1 MAGPHSLPRPIMIT
15 LHHLN
20 ASRSLRILWLLE
32 EIGEP
37 YTLVRYQRD
46 PVTRLAPD
54 SLKQIHPLGKSPVIE
69 LDGHTLVE
77 SGAIVEYLIRR
88 FAPRLEPAFGSAD
101 YLEYLQWVHFAESS
115 AMVPVLLKVFTQF
128 EAKAG
133 TQLKFLNGYTQT
145 EFDKVL
151 GYLDSVLAGKTF
163 IVGNTLSGADFML
176 AFVAITVVEQ
186 LGAGAQYPHLA
197 AYLERLAA
205 LDSWKRALKLEQ

>member
-1 MAGPHSLPRPIMIT
+1 MIT

-32 EIGEP
+32 EIDQP

-46 PVTRLAPD
+46 AATHLAPD
-54 SLKQIHPLGKSPVIE
+54 SLKSIHPLGKSPVIE
-69 LDGHTLVE
+69 FEGQVLVE

-88 FAPRLEPAFGSAD
+88 FAPQLEPAFSSP
-101 YLEYLQWVHFAESS
+101 EYLQYLQWIHFAESS

-128 EAKAG
+128 EANAG
-133 TQLKFLNGYTQT
+133 TQLKFLDGYTQT
-145 EFDKVL
+145 EFEKVL
-151 GYLDSVLAGKTF
+151 GFLDSVLADKTF

-197 AYLERLAA
+197 AYLQRLTA
-205 LDSWKRALKLEQ
+205 LDSWKRALALEHQGA

>member
-1 MAGPHSLPRPIMIT
+1 MIT

-32 EIGEP
+32 EIGQP

-46 PVTRLAPD
+46 AATHLAPD
-54 SLKQIHPLGKSPVIE
+54 SLKSIHPLGKSPVLE
-69 LDGHTLVE
+69 LEGQVLVE

-88 FAPRLEPAFGSAD
+88 FAPQLEPAFTSAD
-101 YLEYLQWVHFAESS
+101 YLQYLQWIHFAESS

-128 EAKAG
+128 EASAG
-133 TQLKFLNGYTQT
+133 TQLKFLDGYTQT

-151 GYLDSVLAGKTF
+151 GFLDGVLADKTF
-163 IVGNTLSGADFML
+163 IVGNALSGADFML

-197 AYLERLAA
+197 AYLQRLTA
-205 LDSWKRALKLEQ
+205 LDSWKRAQALEHQAA